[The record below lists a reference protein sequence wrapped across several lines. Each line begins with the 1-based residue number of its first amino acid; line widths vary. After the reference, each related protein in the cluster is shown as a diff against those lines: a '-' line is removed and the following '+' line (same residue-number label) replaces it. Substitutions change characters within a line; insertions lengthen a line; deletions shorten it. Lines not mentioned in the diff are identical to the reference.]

1 MRLVSLTAPSSR
13 ISYVTASGARSH
25 EPNTASKIPRRP
37 DDCLKKPA
45 MWGSVIRTVVAVAIS
60 LGLALVLFLRTASAQ
75 ERGGMMWGRMHMM
88 GWPMMLVMGLFWIL
102 LLILMV
108 LAILWLIKQLR
119 K

>member
-1 MRLVSLTAPSSR
+1 MSQPL
-13 ISYVTASGARSH
+13 SH